1 MLMRSA
7 VFAFVAAL
15 GLHHAVVARQVP
27 VSSYTTLR
35 DACQNALP
43 GDTIVVAAGT
53 YTITGASRIMIS
65 GRPGPVLLRGAT
77 GNPQDVVIR
86 GQGQDNNAVQMVF
99 NLDNAPA
106 WTFRDITVKD
116 SYYHGFKFDH
126 ASTDCALIRVVMRDH
141 GESGVKGT
149 SDPTAGSY
157 PDRLLIDSCDIG
169 FTQPTGGTRSVVE
182 GVDGVGVNDWVIRN
196 SRFVNVQKNG
206 APAYAIFTKGNSSN
220 TVIENNRFE
229 NCFIG
234 ASFGGG
240 GTGAQFFRD
249 NDQTYEHRNGI
260 IRNNLIIRCTDAG
273 VYINK
278 GVNCRI
284 YNNTLFE
291 CVLTI
296 QLRFSQSSGD
306 VRNNLVLRAPSNPS
320 EPVVRL
326 RDGAVLLGSGAN
338 LAASTADFVQSS
350 GSPAQLDLHLAA
362 SSQAI
367 DAGNPLPV
375 DVPFDFEGQRRPAGS
390 GWDVGADE
398 LGLIPVELRTFSAV
412 LHDNGVLL
420 RWRTETETENFG
432 FEVQRAVGNAEFEV
446 LGFEPGN
453 GTAAEAREY
462 TFLDTDALAVGS
474 SRRRYRLRQIDF
486 NGSSVLG
493 PVIEVRS
500 DGVELPLS
508 LVSLAVWP
516 NPASGLVRASIESTE
531 QGTLWLH
538 DVCGREFHE
547 WALEPGTQ
555 VISIPLPKE
564 GVFYL
569 VAQCGAARR
578 VLTVIA
584 R

>member
-1 MLMRSA
+1 MTMRRSLRLLLVVTA
-7 VFAFVAAL
+7 LCHVAA
-15 GLHHAVVARQVP
+15 ARQVP
-27 VSSYTTLR
+27 VSTYTALR
-35 DACQNALP
+35 NACQNALP

-53 YTITGASRIMIS
+53 YTISGATRIMIS
-65 GRPGPVLLRGAT
+65 GRPGPILLRGAT
-77 GNPQDVVIR
+77 GDPDDVVIR
-86 GQGQDNNAVQMVF
+86 GQGQDNAAVQMVF
-99 NLDNAPA
+99 NLDNSPG
-106 WTFRDITVKD
+106 WTFRDITVRD

-126 ASTDCALIRVVMRDH
+126 ASTDCALINIVMRDH

-149 SDPTAGSY
+149 SDPTAGTY

-260 IRNNLIIRCTDAG
+260 IRNNVIIRCTDAG
-273 VYINK
+273 IYINK

-296 QLRFSQSSGD
+296 QLRFAQSSGD
-306 VRNNLVLRAPSNPS
+306 VRNNLVLRAPSNSS
-320 EPVVRL
+320 EPVIRL
-326 RDGAVLLGSGAN
+326 RDGAVLLVSSAN
-338 LAASTADFVQSS
+338 LAASPADFVHSS
-350 GSPAQLDLHLAA
+350 GSYAQLDLHLAA

-375 DVPFDFEGQRRPAGS
+375 DVPFDFEGQRRPSGS

-398 LGLIPVELRTFSAV
+398 LGLIPVELISFSAV
-412 LHDNGVLL
+412 VLDASVLL
-420 RWRTETETENFG
+420 RWRTETESENFG
-432 FEVQRAVGNAEFEV
+432 FELQRASGDEDFRVT
-446 LGFEPGN
+446 GFVN
-453 GTAAEAREY
+453 GAGSTTLASDYRY
-462 TFLDTDALAVGS
+462 LDRDALLNRSVPL
-474 SRRRYRLRQIDF
+474 RYRLRQMDLS
-486 NGSSVLG
+486 GSSSFG
-493 PVIEVRS
+493 PVIEVHREAIGNPVTL
-500 DGVELPLS
+500 D
-508 LVSLAVWP
+508 VWP
-516 NPASGLVRASIESTE
+516 NPAAGVAHASVTSSER
-531 QGTLWLH
+531 GTLRLY
-538 DVCGREFHE
+538 DERGRELRS
-547 WALEPGTQ
+547 WPLEPGSQ
-555 VISIPLPKE
+555 VIPLHIPMS
-564 GVFYL
+564 GIHFITATCAGNSRMVM
-569 VAQCGAARR
+569 VSGR
-578 VLTVIA
+578 
-584 R
+584 

>member
-1 MLMRSA
+1 
-7 VFAFVAAL
+7 
-15 GLHHAVVARQVP
+15 
-27 VSSYTTLR
+27 
-35 DACQNALP
+35 
-43 GDTIVVAAGT
+43 
-53 YTITGASRIMIS
+53 MIS

-77 GNPQDVVIR
+77 GNPHDVVIR

-126 ASTDCALIRVVMRDH
+126 TSTDCALVRVIMRDH

-260 IRNNLIIRCTDAG
+260 IRNNVIMRCTDAG
-273 VYINK
+273 IYINK

-306 VRNNLVLRAPSNPS
+306 VRNNLVLRAPSNS
-320 EPVVRL
+320 GEPVIRL

-338 LAASTADFVQSS
+338 LAAS
-350 GSPAQLDLHLAA
+350 
-362 SSQAI
+362 SQAV

-398 LGLIPVELRTFSAV
+398 LGLIPVELCAFSAV
-412 LHDNGVLL
+412 LQDNGVLL
-420 RWRTETETENFG
+420 RWRTETESENFG
-432 FEVQRAVGNAEFEV
+432 FEVQRAVDNGGFEV
-446 LGFEPGN
+446 LGFEAGSGN
-453 GTAAEAREY
+453 STEARDY
-462 TFLDTDALAVGS
+462 RFLDTDAS
-474 SRRRYRLRQIDF
+474 SAGRSLRRYRLRQIDF

-493 PVIEVRS
+493 PVLEVRS
-500 DGVELPLS
+500 EGVELPLS
-508 LVSLAVWP
+508 LAVWP
-516 NPASGLVRASIESTE
+516 HPAAGLARASIVIT
-531 QGTLWLH
+531 QRGRLWLR
-538 DVCGREFHE
+538 DVCGRELQG
-547 WALEPGTQ
+547 WALEPGAH
-555 VISIPLPKE
+555 VIPIQLPNS
-564 GVFYL
+564 GIFYL
-569 VAQCGAARR
+569 GVQSGAAHR